1 MPKKKAKARKR
12 GTPKR
17 KGARRKV
24 AVRRSA
30 RAKARTKARMPV
42 VAPER
47 QPLAVPA
54 PPVTTWAPE
63 PVEESASPEQE
74 PVESEPSTSSVGE
87 EQQ

>member
-1 MPKKKAKARKR
+1 MPKKKTKARKR
-12 GTPKR
+12 GAPKR
-17 KGARRKV
+17 KGTRKKV

-30 RAKARTKARMPV
+30 KAKAKTKARMPV

-74 PVESEPSTSSVGE
+74 PMESEPGSSSVGE